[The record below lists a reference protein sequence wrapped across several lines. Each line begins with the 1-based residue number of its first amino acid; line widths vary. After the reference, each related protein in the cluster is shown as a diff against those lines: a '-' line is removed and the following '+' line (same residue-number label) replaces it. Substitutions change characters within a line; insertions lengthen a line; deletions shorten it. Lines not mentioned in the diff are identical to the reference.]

1 MVIFINIFR
10 RIVFWAAILFFISL
24 FGGLVLYSI
33 LFLEFKNSGYVSD
46 LYSYLIFLI
55 PLAILL
61 TMAGTINKRNSKE
74 KNSTVVW
81 LTFFIAIVVFVVL
94 FSMTMFIGFGGWRN
108 EAILYRNNKD
118 KNISIN
124 QQIWDV
130 GALGYD
136 RGSKRVVKLKPLLSY
151 FYQVSIIDTTNLDK
165 SEWIFVNE
173 EGDIHYP

>member
-1 MVIFINIFR
+1 MVIFINSFHR
-10 RIVFWAAILFFISL
+10 VVFWAAILFFISL
-24 FGGLVLYSI
+24 FGGLVLYSV
-33 LFLEFKNSGYVSD
+33 LSLEFKNSGYVND

-55 PLAILL
+55 PLTILL

-74 KNSTVVW
+74 KNSTVMW

-94 FSMTMFIGFGGWRN
+94 LSIAMFIGFGGWRN

-130 GALGYD
+130 GALSYD

-165 SEWIFVNE
+165 REWMFVNE